1 MQHSQTKIYI
11 YIYIFILG
19 EKIRTLLHNSFQQ
32 RIFLVTST
40 IQNAESV
47 FQHRCVQQ
55 YCKGR
60 SCSFSFHTN
69 RRAEQ
74 GKEKV

>member
-1 MQHSQTKIYI
+1 MEHSQTKKKKNSYV
-11 YIYIFILG
+11 G
-19 EKIRTLLHNSFQQ
+19 HTVEREKIRSSFHNIFQQ
-32 RIFLVTST
+32 RLATST
-40 IQNAESV
+40 IQNMESV
-47 FQHRCVQQ
+47 LQHRCAQQ
-55 YCKGR
+55 YYKGR